1 MVRTLL
7 TFMAIIVLGAMVV
20 TPFGPAHV
28 ISGSMEP
35 EIRVGSTVFLYPAN
49 QIIVGDVVVYHP
61 TGLGREMIVHRV
73 VDETAEGYITK
84 GDAAAKTDQEMG
96 EPPVP
101 VERIAGKVLIVGGSV
116 IQTNYRSLVLATLG
130 ISLIVAFIWAGANT
144 RILQKKRLRVKHVQ
158 LFILIFCAVIITFT
172 MILGSGTEA
181 VSFLASENPGTRTD
195 HTRVG
200 EQGEITFLVNN
211 RSLIPSLVYVEGPV
225 SVSSLFVLPFANAE
239 TTVAIPAQYEPG
251 WYELVVRKY
260 SHPVLIPPVV
270 IDLLYQL
277 SPYLSMFTVLAF
289 MILVIYLILT
299 TIEPWLPLSLLGGKA
314 LTRSFRRLKRS
325 FMP

>member
-1 MVRTLL
+1 MVRTVL
-7 TFMAIIVLGAMVV
+7 TFMAVILLGAMIV
-20 TPFGPAHV
+20 TPFGPARV

-35 EIRVGSTVFLYPAN
+35 EIRVGSTIFIYPAN
-49 QIIVGDVVVYHP
+49 LVAVGDVIVFHP

-73 VDETAEGYITK
+73 VGKTAEGYITK

-96 EPPVP
+96 EPPVHSDR
-101 VERIAGKVLIVGGSV
+101 VAGKALTFGGSV
-116 IQTNYRSLVLATLG
+116 LQVNYRTFVILSLGLCLV
-130 ISLIVAFIWAGANT
+130 VAFYWAGANAKV
-144 RILQKKRLRVKHVQ
+144 LKVKRVRVKHVQ

-200 EQGEITFLVNN
+200 EPGEMLFLVGN
-211 RSLIPSLVYVEGPV
+211 RSLIPALVYVEGPA
-225 SVSSLFVLPFANAE
+225 SVSSLLVPPLSSAE
-239 TTVAIPAQYEPG
+239 TTVVIPAQDQPG

-260 SHPVLIPPVV
+260 SHPAVIPPVV
-270 IDLLYQL
+270 IGLLYQL
-277 SPYLSMFTVLAF
+277 SPYLSMFTVLAS
-289 MILVIYLILT
+289 MILIIYLVLAVV
-299 TIEPWLPLSLLGGKA
+299 EPWIPLSLLGGKA

-325 FMP
+325 LML